1 MNLPSR
7 PLVEFMRKR
16 FSTRKNWRVNFMMDL
31 PSGLGENFEAI
42 FYEKKVVRQLFENT
56 IFKMRKYKCIV
67 SEFK

>member
-1 MNLPSR
+1 
-7 PLVEFMRKR
+7 
-16 FSTRKNWRVNFMMDL
+16 MMDL